1 MAKEI
6 RGHKTILQKT
16 VLRPPISRIIVSFA
30 VGRPAWE
37 RWG

>member
-6 RGHKTILQKT
+6 RGHKTILQKI
-16 VLRPPISRIIVSFA
+16 VLRPPISRTIVSFA
-30 VGRPAWE
+30 VGRPTWV